1 MHYIANIFFL
11 ILFIYLAFG
20 VVYLFVFSFA
30 GLFRKS
36 LSFQS
41 AREKK
46 SIAVI
51 IPSYKE
57 DNVILDTARRAAQ
70 HNYPENKFEVY
81 VVADNL
87 KVETIIRLRAIPV
100 NVIEVKFEKSTK
112 AKSLNAAL
120 NPRPNGVLAGRGIP
134 QDQFEIAMIL
144 DADNVMKPD
153 CLEWVNWW
161 FQSGA
166 TAVQCHRTAKNQQT
180 PVAVLDAISEEINNH
195 LFRKG
200 PAALGLSATL
210 IGSGMAFRFQEL
222 KQIFELPHILT
233 NPGEDREV
241 DIQLMR
247 NETKVEYAHEA
258 IVYDEKVSSAAV
270 FERQR
275 VRWLEAQ
282 VSHFRRFRQV
292 DVKSSKKTADYWN
305 KFIQTILLPRSLY
318 ILTFSL
324 FFFLIIV
331 ELTFKIRFLYPFAG
345 WWMVLMSLFAVSL
358 LMAVPAP
365 FYNKKTLNAI
375 LHLPVLI
382 YKMVRALLRIKSNRT
397 EFLHTPKTFTS

>member
-1 MHYIANIFFL
+1 MHVITNIFFL

-30 GLFRKS
+30 GLFRKR
-36 LSFQS
+36 LRFQS
-41 AREKK
+41 APEKK

-70 HNYPENKFEVY
+70 HNYPDNKFQVY

-100 NVIEVKFEKSTK
+100 NVVAVKFDKSTK

-120 NPRPNGVLAGRGIP
+120 NRIP
-134 QDQFEIAMIL
+134 KDQFEIAMIL

-166 TAVQCHRTAKNQQT
+166 RAVQCHRTAKNQQT

-210 IGSGMAFRFQEL
+210 IGSGMAFRFQAL
-222 KQIFELPHILT
+222 KEIFDIPHILT

-247 NETKVEYAHEA
+247 NQTKVEYAHEA

-282 VSHFRRFRQV
+282 VTHFRRFRQA
-292 DVKSSKKTADYWN
+292 DVKSSKKTADYWS

-331 ELTFKIRFLYPFAG
+331 ELTFKITFLYPFAG
-345 WWMVLMSLFAVSL
+345 WWWLLMSLFVVSL
-358 LMAVPAP
+358 LMAVPAS
-365 FYNKKTLNAI
+365 FYNRKTLNAI

-397 EFLHTPKTFTS
+397 EFLHTPKTYTS

>member
-1 MHYIANIFFL
+1 MHFIANTFFL
-11 ILFIYLAFG
+11 VIFIYLALG
-20 VVYLFVFSFA
+20 VVYLFIFSVA
-30 GLFRKS
+30 GTLRRR

-41 AREKK
+41 AAQKK

-70 HNYPENKFEVY
+70 HNYPGNKFQVY
-81 VVADNL
+81 VVADHL
-87 KVETIIRLRAIPV
+87 KVETIIRLRAVPV
-100 NVIEVKFEKSTK
+100 NVIEVKFDKSTK

-120 NPRPNGVLAGRGIP
+120 NRIP
-134 QDQFEIAMIL
+134 KDQFEIAMIL
-144 DADNVMKPD
+144 DADNVMKED

-210 IGSGMAFRFQEL
+210 IGSGMAFRFHDL
-222 KQIFELPHILT
+222 KQIFDLPHILT

-247 NETKVEYAHEA
+247 NQTKVEYAHEA

-282 VSHFRRFRQV
+282 VTHFRRFRQA
-292 DVKSSKKTADYWN
+292 DVTSSKKTADYWS
-305 KFIQTILLPRSLY
+305 KFIQTVLLPRSLY
-318 ILTFSL
+318 ILTFSF
-324 FFFLIIV
+324 FFFLLIV
-331 ELTFKIRFLYPFAG
+331 ELTFKIKFLYPFAG
-345 WWMVLMSLFAVSL
+345 WWWLLMSLFVVTL
-358 LMAVPAP
+358 LVAVPAS

-382 YKMVRALLRIKSNRT
+382 YKMVRALLRLKTNRT
-397 EFLHTPKTFTS
+397 EFLHTPKTYTS

>member
-1 MHYIANIFFL
+1 MHFIANTFFL
-11 ILFIYLAFG
+11 VIFIYLALG
-20 VVYLFVFSFA
+20 VVYLFIFSVA
-30 GLFRKS
+30 GTLRRR

-41 AREKK
+41 AAQKK

-70 HNYPENKFEVY
+70 HNYPGNKFQVY
-81 VVADNL
+81 VVADHL
-87 KVETIIRLRAIPV
+87 KVETIIRLRAVPV
-100 NVIEVKFEKSTK
+100 NVIEVKFDKSTK

-120 NPRPNGVLAGRGIP
+120 NRIP
-134 QDQFEIAMIL
+134 KDQFEIAMIL
-144 DADNVMKPD
+144 DADNVMKDD

-161 FQSGA
+161 FQYGA

-222 KQIFELPHILT
+222 KQIFDLPHILT

-247 NETKVEYAHEA
+247 NQTKVEYAHEA

-282 VSHFRRFRQV
+282 VTHFRRFRQA
-292 DVKSSKKTADYWN
+292 DVTSSKKTADYWS
-305 KFIQTILLPRSLY
+305 KFIQTVLLPRSLY
-318 ILTFSL
+318 ILTFSF
-324 FFFLIIV
+324 FFFLLIV
-331 ELTFKIRFLYPFAG
+331 ELTFKIKFLYPFAG
-345 WWMVLMSLFAVSL
+345 WWWLLMSLFVVSL
-358 LMAVPAP
+358 LVAVPAS

-397 EFLHTPKTFTS
+397 EFLHTPKTYTS